1 MQHCKEHNTVLF
13 CKCPHCS
20 CVDNILETLTIF
32 FSKRDPREIQRI
44 AYFEC
49 QTQILVR
56 LKYKTENIVFQ
67 VLSSREGWNI
77 FQLQLLPVRHEIV
90 LGLN

>member
-1 MQHCKEHNTVLF
+1 M
-13 CKCPHCS
+13 
-20 CVDNILETLTIF
+20 
-32 FSKRDPREIQRI
+32 EIQRI

-56 LKYKTENIVFQ
+56 LKYKTENIVFL
-67 VLSSREGWNI
+67 VWTSRESWNI
-77 FQLQLLPVRHEIV
+77 FQLQLLLVRHEIV